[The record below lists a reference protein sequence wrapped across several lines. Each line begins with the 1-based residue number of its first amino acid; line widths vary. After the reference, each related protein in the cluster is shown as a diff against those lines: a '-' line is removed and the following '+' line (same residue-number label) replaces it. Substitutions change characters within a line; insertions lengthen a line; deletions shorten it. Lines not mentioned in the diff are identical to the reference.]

1 MILHCLA
8 DTGKESMT
16 RLEFKQR
23 LSIAIGAA
31 KGDKTFQFS
40 CAVFPHQTKVY
51 NTVSETTKIFRSE
64 SSAQP
69 RASFDPQGLQ
79 DEQCFGR

>member
-1 MILHCLA
+1 MNIGMNELYLCCSS

-31 KGDKTFQFS
+31 KGTNKTVKSCKYFS
-40 CAVFPHQTKVY
+40 SF
-51 NTVSETTKIFRSE
+51 VSPAMYK
-64 SSAQP
+64 
-69 RASFDPQGLQ
+69 LQ
-79 DEQCFGR
+79 RKGFKLCG

>member
-1 MILHCLA
+1 MLHQHCVLFCSS

-31 KGDKTFQFS
+31 KGDKIAKS
-40 CAVFPHQTKVY
+40 CHSFTPVMMNKQCTRDACPLPRVY
-51 NTVSETTKIFRSE
+51 NTKTNTVPESLNSE
-64 SSAQP
+64 
-69 RASFDPQGLQ
+69 LQ
-79 DEQCFGR
+79 V

>member
-1 MILHCLA
+1 MLHCMNTVYICVLFCSS

-31 KGDKTFQFS
+31 KGCRTMAS
-40 CAVFPHQTKVY
+40 CPSLTSLVAIDALEMPKAEH
-51 NTVSETTKIFRSE
+51 
-64 SSAQP
+64 
-69 RASFDPQGLQ
+69 
-79 DEQCFGR
+79 

>member
-1 MILHCLA
+1 MLHQHCVLFCSS

-31 KGDKTFQFS
+31 KGDKIAKS
-40 CAVFPHQTKVY
+40 CH
-51 NTVSETTKIFRSE
+51 
-64 SSAQP
+64 
-69 RASFDPQGLQ
+69 SFTPVMTH
-79 DEQCFGR
+79 DEQTMHWRCMPIAQGVQHKDKHGA